1 MSFSVSAVTH
11 KQFFNTTTSHIDLVV
26 NVDQS
31 VVVDYLR
38 DYWFQNGN
46 SLSKTIVFVPHV
58 DKQAKFTVTNPTIFD
73 NGVYETQMRVNT
85 HTLLSSMCD
94 NPSTYTSFMVSS
106 TAVIGSDVQQLLYS
120 GIFDT
125 LLFQISQNVF
135 SPETPSTELTAVSS
149 SLPAGHTTTV
159 TCTGRGGYPP
169 VNSISLYKNNELL
182 MSSSSGVL
190 QYNTNN
196 RTTTTQYGIYK
207 CVIDYRINTIQ
218 RQLLL
223 QEQGIIAIKQLYSVN
238 CIFFLFQKH
247 N

>member
-1 MSFSVSAVTH
+1 M
-11 KQFFNTTTSHIDLVV
+11 V

-38 DYWFQNGN
+38 DYWFHNGK
-46 SLSKTIVFVPHV
+46 SFSKTITFVPHF
-58 DKQAKFTVTNPTIFD
+58 DKQAKFTVANPTILD
-73 NGVYETQMRVNT
+73 SGVYETVMRVNT

-94 NPSTYTSFMVSS
+94 NPSPYNWFIWTNI
-106 TAVIGSDVQQLLYS
+106 AVIESDVQQLLYS

-125 LLFQISQNVF
+125 LLFPISQNVF
-135 SPETPSTELTAVSS
+135 SPETPYTELKAVSS

-223 QEQGIIAIKQLYSVN
+223 KEQGIITIKQLYSVN
-238 CIFFLFQKH
+238 FYTLNFKSTTDHSFSI
-247 N
+247 

>member
-1 MSFSVSAVTH
+1 M
-11 KQFFNTTTSHIDLVV
+11 L
-26 NVDQS
+26 
-31 VVVDYLR
+31 
-38 DYWFQNGN
+38 
-46 SLSKTIVFVPHV
+46 
-58 DKQAKFTVTNPTIFD
+58 TNKL
-73 NGVYETQMRVNT
+73 NT

-94 NPSTYTSFMVSS
+94 NLSTYTSFMVSS

-149 SLPAGHTTTV
+149 SLPAGHTTTL

-207 CVIDYRINTIQ
+207 CLIDYRINTIQ
-218 RQLLL
+218 RQL
-223 QEQGIIAIKQLYSVN
+223 YN
-238 CIFFLFQKH
+238 
-247 N
+247 